1 MDGGN
6 LYGDDSGVREDDT
19 FVAGQNTTIE
29 DFDLSPD
36 GAGLSG
42 RSNQVNDIVFVQVTA
57 ASLAAAGYTLNEIYE
72 LVSGN
77 EGPGSNQWRDFVRDL
92 EVEVV
97 DDTTTGN
104 SYNEIRL
111 SIDKDGD
118 GQATDI
124 GTISFLEAGT
134 GSGNYNAVK
143 MKTQLDEILAQFEST
158 ASDNAHVLEQFYGM
172 DTLTASQLAA
182 LERAV
187 EAGEDAQADGG
198 DAAAVQ
204 SAIEAELA
212 GEMFDQAQAVRDAL
226 VNQVSAAEMVA
237 AAQGALAD
245 AVDEALA
252 ATDMDTSLFVPIAVE
267 QIREGTVRTEVLED
281 RDAILHDIAAGLI
294 TREEALGKTTVVERG
309 VPEAAQEAIV
319 VLSNADDRVISTSG
333 ADDRFEV
340 VPQVYV
346 DADGAALSNQDAGRD
361 VIVDLARRDDGSSSG
376 GESSGT
382 GYQVNQDA
390 LGDVVYLEG
399 VTGIDGV
406 DLSRFQVG
414 REGNNS
420 LQIQS
425 TVRGVDENGNPSVD
439 GNASEVTVF
448 KQFDA
453 MTDRFAVET
462 LELSVNGASEYW
474 SLSTTEA
481 VRDGGRV
488 VDTYQVAD
496 VSNTGKGIL
505 VGSSSDADQFVVSGA
520 SDGGT
525 AEVKVYD
532 FDASDSIDLT
542 AFGDDLQTSVSGS
555 DVEVSNANGDVVVK
569 LIGLGDQGNI
579 DDQLIGIASDT

>member
-1 MDGGN
+1 MQRRRGG
-6 LYGDDSGVREDDT
+6 D
-19 FVAGQNTTIE
+19 VA
-29 DFDLSPD
+29 
-36 GAGLSG
+36 
-42 RSNQVNDIVFVQVTA
+42 
-57 ASLAAAGYTLNEIYE
+57 
-72 LVSGN
+72 
-77 EGPGSNQWRDFVRDL
+77 
-92 EVEVV
+92 
-97 DDTTTGN
+97 
-104 SYNEIRL
+104 
-111 SIDKDGD
+111 
-118 GQATDI
+118 
-124 GTISFLEAGT
+124 
-134 GSGNYNAVK
+134 AVI
-143 MKTQLDEILAQFEST
+143 T
-158 ASDNAHVLEQFYGM
+158 
-172 DTLTASQLAA
+172 
-182 LERAV
+182 AV
-187 EAGEDAQADGG
+187 EAELEGETF
-198 DAAAVQ
+198 DAAQ
-204 SAIEAELA
+204 
-212 GEMFDQAQAVRDAL
+212 MVRDAL
-226 VNQVSAAEMVA
+226 LNQISAAEMVA
-237 AAQGALAD
+237 AVEEAVAD
-245 AVDEALA
+245 AADVYFA

-267 QIREGTVRTEVLED
+267 QIREGTVRTQVLED
-281 RDAILHDIAAGLI
+281 RDAILDDIAAGLI
-294 TREEALGKTTVVERG
+294 TREEALGKTTVVDRG

-361 VIVDLARRDDGSSSG
+361 VIVDLARRDDGSDSG
-376 GESSGT
+376 GVADGSATAGETSGT
-382 GYQVNQDA
+382 GFQVDLDA

-399 VTGIDGV
+399 VAGIDGV

-462 LELSVNGASEYW
+462 LELSVNGVSEYW

-542 AFGDDLQTSVSGS
+542 AFGDDLTACCKWQ
-555 DVEVSNANGDVVVK
+555 
-569 LIGLGDQGNI
+569 
-579 DDQLIGIASDT
+579 